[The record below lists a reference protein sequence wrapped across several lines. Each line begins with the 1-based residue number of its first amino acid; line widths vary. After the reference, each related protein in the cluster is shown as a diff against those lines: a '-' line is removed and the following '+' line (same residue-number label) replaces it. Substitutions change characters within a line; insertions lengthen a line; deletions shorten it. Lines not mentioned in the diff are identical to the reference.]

1 MDVFDARQWLAGQ
14 LACERDELQLADG
27 RVRSDYRGAQ
37 DGSYAKGSTYAGRV
51 IVTGPRTVVETE
63 APHRTVM
70 AVWPGG
76 SAAARITADEQI
88 VW

>member
-1 MDVFDARQWLAGQ
+1 VFDARQWLAGQ
-14 LACERDELQLADG
+14 LLCDRDELQLADG

-37 DGSYAKGSTYAGRV
+37 DGSYAKGPTYAGR
-51 IVTGPRTVVETE
+51 IIITGPKTVVETE
-63 APHRTVM
+63 APHRTVT

-76 SAAARITADEQI
+76 SAQARIDADEQI

>member
-1 MDVFDARQWLAGQ
+1 MFDARKWLAGNIE
-14 LACERDELQLADG
+14 CCRDDLQLSDG

-37 DGSYAKGSTYAGRV
+37 DGSYAKGPSYAGRV
-51 IVTGPRTVVETE
+51 IVTGPKTMVETE

-76 SAAARITADEQI
+76 SAKAKINADEQV

>member
-1 MDVFDARQWLAGQ
+1 VFDARKWLAGQ
-14 LACERDELQLADG
+14 IACERDDLELSDG

-37 DGSYAKGSTYAGRV
+37 DGSYARGRAYAGRV
-51 IVTGPRTVVETE
+51 IVTGPKTFGETDP
-63 APHRTVM
+63 PHRQVT

-76 SAAARITADEQI
+76 TAAVQIAADEQV